1 MPREVLRGTLFDGL
15 LCRGPRRECG
25 WKALGDLYTYGH
37 KLSPMAFEGE
47 GSRGKAD
54 ALGLDTVEAAAAQ
67 LVRYRLFAVL
77 PRG

>member
-1 MPREVLRGTLFDGL
+1 MPHLVLCGTSFDGL
-15 LCRGPRRECG
+15 RRRGPRRECG

-54 ALGLDTVEAAAAQ
+54 ALRLDTAEAAAAQ
-67 LVRYRLFAVL
+67 LVRRRLFAV
-77 PRG
+77 